1 MTFLEAA
8 EKILSEAEG
17 PLHYRE
23 ITRIAQARG
32 YLESHGKTPEATMY
46 AQIVTAIKS
55 RGDACV
61 FARVAPGVVALRSR
75 VGSTD
80 VPVEPRRQ
88 AYVPFFPPYDETRA
102 VMPAWTRAR
111 PGDITGMR
119 AAIYALTGTP
129 QDPVTWSNPDQWIP
143 ERLTG
148 EVREW
153 ALKTWAGSHRK
164 VNPRHCGGHWLLISN
179 YDLLEEGP
187 DGRLSIGDRGRQFLE
202 EPAGQVVQEIDEQ
215 QGLVKLLAIVADSGG
230 ASRGQLLEPWKDFLL
245 KETNVRADSSAKS
258 HLYYR
263 LQNLEGRGFL
273 ERTGKILAITPPGL
287 DYLGRVG
294 GVSGA
299 DSEASHRIR
308 QLLREQQQEVRDS
321 IGDLL
326 AEMDP
331 HAFEVLIKQLLQ
343 DIGYE
348 NVEVTA
354 PSNDK
359 GVDVVADIELGIT
372 SVREVV
378 QVKRHAANVQRPVLD
393 ALRGVL
399 HRFRA
404 VRGTIITTGGFSKGT
419 QEAAFEHG
427 AAPITLIDGAKL
439 IDLLI
444 EHDIGV
450 KKRTMEIWELDPQA
464 FSGDAGAVENE
475 LDEE

>member
-1 MTFLEAA
+1 MEMTFLEAA
-8 EKILSEAEG
+8 ERILGEAGG

-23 ITRIAQARG
+23 ITRRALACG

-61 FARVAPGVVALRSR
+61 FARVAPGTVALRAAL
-75 VGSTD
+75 GSAA
-80 VPVEPRRQ
+80 VSVEPRRK
-88 AYVPFFPPYDETRA
+88 AYVPFFPSYDETRA
-102 VMPAWTRAR
+102 VLPTWAGAR

-119 AAIYALTGTP
+119 AAIYSLTGTP
-129 QDPVTWSNPDQWIP
+129 QDPVTWSDPDQWIP
-143 ERLTG
+143 ERLSG
-148 EVREW
+148 ADREW
-153 ALKTWAGSHRK
+153 ALKTWVGSHRK

-179 YDLLEEGP
+179 YGLLEEGP
-187 DGRLSIGDRGRQFLE
+187 EGRLSIGDRGRQFLE
-202 EPAGQVVQEIDEQ
+202 EPSGRIVQEIDEQ

-263 LQNLEGRGFL
+263 LLNLEDRGFL
-273 ERTGKILAITPPGL
+273 ERTGTILAITPAGL
-287 DYLGRVG
+287 DYLGRLG

-308 QLLREQQQEVRDS
+308 QLLREQQQEVRES
-321 IGDLL
+321 IRDLL
-326 AEMDP
+326 SEMDP
-331 HAFEVLIKQLLQ
+331 HAFEGLIKQLLQ

-348 NVEVTA
+348 NVEVTS

-427 AAPITLIDGAKL
+427 AAPITLIDGEKL
-439 IDLLI
+439 VDLLI
-444 EHDIGV
+444 EHDMGV
-450 KKRTMEIWELDPQA
+450 KKRTMEIWELDPSA
-464 FSGDAGAVENE
+464 FSGTSALEVEE
-475 LDEE
+475 T